1 MRCRKCNV
9 DLAETYTLCP
19 LCGEKASDDAP
30 LLEGFTVAP
39 YPKNSPVKPMEK
51 VKKPKET
58 KAVKKPTNE
67 DTEELVTEITEEDIE
82 IYETDDT

>member
-39 YPKNSPVKPMEK
+39 YPKNSPVKPIPEE
-51 VKKPKET
+51 KKPSYGLSIERL
-58 KAVKKPTNE
+58 KAFFN
-67 DTEELVTEITEEDIE
+67 L
-82 IYETDDT
+82 

>member
-19 LCGEKASDDAP
+19 LCGEKASDDTP

-39 YPKNSPVKPMEK
+39 YPKNSPVLPMEK
-51 VKKPKET
+51 AEKPRYVLSLERL
-58 KAVKKPTNE
+58 KAFFN
-67 DTEELVTEITEEDIE
+67 L
-82 IYETDDT
+82 

>member
-19 LCGEKASDDAP
+19 LCGEKASNDEP

-39 YPKNSPVKPMEK
+39 YPENSPVMPMPKE
-51 VKKPKET
+51 KKPSYGFSTERL
-58 KAVKKPTNE
+58 KAFFN
-67 DTEELVTEITEEDIE
+67 L
-82 IYETDDT
+82 

>member
-39 YPKNSPVKPMEK
+39 YPKNSPIKPI
-51 VKKPKET
+51 PKEEKPFYGFSKEKL
-58 KAVKKPTNE
+58 KAFFN
-67 DTEELVTEITEEDIE
+67 L
-82 IYETDDT
+82 

>member
-9 DLAETYTLCP
+9 DLAETYTICP

-51 VKKPKET
+51 VKKPSYGLSLERI
-58 KAVKKPTNE
+58 KAFFN
-67 DTEELVTEITEEDIE
+67 L
-82 IYETDDT
+82 

>member
-39 YPKNSPVKPMEK
+39 YPKNSPVIPAEK
-51 VKKPKET
+51 TEKPKYGLSLDRL
-58 KAVKKPTNE
+58 KAFFN
-67 DTEELVTEITEEDIE
+67 L
-82 IYETDDT
+82 

>member
-39 YPKNSPVKPMEK
+39 YPKNSRIKPIEK
-51 VKKPKET
+51 EKKPSYGISAERL
-58 KAVKKPTNE
+58 KAFFN
-67 DTEELVTEITEEDIE
+67 L
-82 IYETDDT
+82 

>member
-30 LLEGFTVAP
+30 LLEGFTAAP
-39 YPKNSPVKPMEK
+39 YPKNAPVTPIEK
-51 VKKPKET
+51 SKKPSYGIKKEKI
-58 KAVKKPTNE
+58 KAFFN
-67 DTEELVTEITEEDIE
+67 L
-82 IYETDDT
+82 

>member
-51 VKKPKET
+51 VKKPKYGLSIERL
-58 KAVKKPTNE
+58 KAFFN
-67 DTEELVTEITEEDIE
+67 L
-82 IYETDDT
+82 

>member
-39 YPKNSPVKPMEK
+39 YPKNSPIKPIEK
-51 VKKPKET
+51 EEKPRYGLSKE
-58 KAVKKPTNE
+58 KLIAFFN
-67 DTEELVTEITEEDIE
+67 L
-82 IYETDDT
+82 

>member
-30 LLEGFTVAP
+30 LLEGLTVAP
-39 YPKNSPVKPMEK
+39 YPKNSPVKPMKKEEK
-51 VKKPKET
+51 PSYGLSKEKL
-58 KAVKKPTNE
+58 KAFFN
-67 DTEELVTEITEEDIE
+67 I
-82 IYETDDT
+82 

>member
-1 MRCRKCNV
+1 MRCKKCNV

-51 VKKPKET
+51 VKKPKYGLSFERL
-58 KAVKKPTNE
+58 KAFFN
-67 DTEELVTEITEEDIE
+67 L
-82 IYETDDT
+82 

>member
-1 MRCRKCNV
+1 MRCIKCNV

-39 YPKNSPVKPMEK
+39 YPKNSPIKPMEK
-51 VKKPKET
+51 TEKPRYGFSKERL
-58 KAVKKPTNE
+58 KAFFN
-67 DTEELVTEITEEDIE
+67 L
-82 IYETDDT
+82 